1 VPQGKKSRPDE
12 AAARF
17 RAEHFFAAGRFAG
30 RASLAIFIRAF
41 GLSMY
46 NERMARGWESKAVD
60 DQIQDANETRKNGN
74 PRNLSPAQIDA
85 VRQRKVLELSRVRVT
100 SDLENNQDPRY
111 RSLLLRALEDLDAQ
125 IARLKAAG

>member
-1 VPQGKKSRPDE
+1 MVKSHALTKLRRGS
-12 AAARF
+12 RF
-17 RAEHFFAAGRFAG
+17 TAGHYFAAGRFAG
-30 RASLAIFIRAF
+30 RALLAIFIRAF
-41 GLSMY
+41 GLPMY

-100 SDLENNQDPRY
+100 SDLANNQDPRY

>member
-1 VPQGKKSRPDE
+1 
-12 AAARF
+12 
-17 RAEHFFAAGRFAG
+17 
-30 RASLAIFIRAF
+30 
-41 GLSMY
+41 MY
-46 NERMARGWESKAVD
+46 NECMARGWESKAVD

-85 VRQRKVLELSRVRVT
+85 VRQKKVLELSRVRVT

>member
-1 VPQGKKSRPDE
+1 
-12 AAARF
+12 
-17 RAEHFFAAGRFAG
+17 
-30 RASLAIFIRAF
+30 
-41 GLSMY
+41 
-46 NERMARGWESKAVD
+46 MARGWESKSVD
-60 DQIQDANETRKNGN
+60 DQIQNASEAKKNGN
-74 PRNLSPAQIDA
+74 PRNLSPEQIDI